1 MPDLRSFEL
10 QDVKP
15 YANGDYA
22 CLAGISVSMKSVR
35 DEQAAGAV
43 FLKKTVGRWRV
54 LGTQTWPRSHELI
67 RTVCIDAEHGR
78 FTLLFRSEDSI
89 HWVSAVQGTA
99 EELCEGRG
107 LARELRLPQNEV
119 NIGCFMGGKLFLSAG
134 GLLQVYDARTLCY
147 ETAMLLPA
155 PVAAIE
161 PDKERVTVYFGSQIS
176 SMEIQ
181 EGAMG

>member
-1 MPDLRSFEL
+1 M
-10 QDVKP
+10 
-15 YANGDYA
+15 
-22 CLAGISVSMKSVR
+22 
-35 DEQAAGAV
+35 
-43 FLKKTVGRWRV
+43 
-54 LGTQTWPRSHELI
+54 
-67 RTVCIDAEHGR
+67 
-78 FTLLFRSEDSI
+78 
-89 HWVSAVQGTA
+89 SAVQGTA
-99 EELCEGRG
+99 EELCAGRG

-119 NIGCFMGGKLFLSAG
+119 NISCFMGGKLFLSAG